1 MFGNMNMIYKDLYY
15 FLHNWH
21 YIYLFVFHFEVCI
34 YVFCC
39 SKRSS
44 SSVHSFVRTLKSK
57 RAYIFSDHA
66 KWNEK

>member
-1 MFGNMNMIYKDLYY
+1 MNMIYKDLYY
-15 FLHNWH
+15 FLHNWY

-34 YVFCC
+34 CFVVP
-39 SKRSS
+39 KRSS